1 MTHFGIFW
9 HPIEDVCVTVFFYS
23 RFPMMRPPKEG
34 PGLSNK
40 TVSTSRNNRRFS
52 RNIAAVFSE
61 LNWAVNEGRFW
72 GAFDIKWERESSR
85 YDLGNEDLF

>member
-1 MTHFGIFW
+1 M
-9 HPIEDVCVTVFFYS
+9 CVTVFFLLPIPDDEAS
-23 RFPMMRPPKEG
+23 QKGAWIEQQNCFD
-34 PGLSNK
+34 
-40 TVSTSRNNRRFS
+40 VSWNNRRFS

>member
-1 MTHFGIFW
+1 
-9 HPIEDVCVTVFFYS
+9 
-23 RFPMMRPPKEG
+23 MMRPPKEG

-85 YDLGNEDLF
+85 YDLGNEDFF